1 MASCSMRRR
10 GGMGMNN
17 VKLVRWWLRWTIG
30 NGERFLE
37 SDWCMADPELAMLM
51 RRELRKRREKL
62 KEIEQ

>member
-1 MASCSMRRR
+1 
-10 GGMGMNN
+10 MNN
-17 VKLVRWWLRWTIG
+17 VKLGRWWLRWTIG